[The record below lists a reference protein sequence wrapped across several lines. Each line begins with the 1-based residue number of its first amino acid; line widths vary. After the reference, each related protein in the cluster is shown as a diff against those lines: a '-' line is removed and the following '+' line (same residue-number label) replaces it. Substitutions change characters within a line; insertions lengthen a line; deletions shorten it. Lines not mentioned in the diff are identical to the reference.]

1 MPIIA
6 RCQDQQGVSELMSIG
21 ANQVYPELL
30 ESSLLISQ
38 HVLGLLSIDEMEI
51 DRQIQEHRG
60 INGFKSS

>member
-1 MPIIA
+1 
-6 RCQDQQGVSELMSIG
+6 MSIG

-38 HVLGLLSIDEMEI
+38 HVLGLLSIDEFEI

>member
-1 MPIIA
+1 
-6 RCQDQQGVSELMSIG
+6 MSIG

-38 HVLGLLSIDEMEI
+38 HMLGLLSIDEMEI